1 MTADVIRANRS
12 VSEPEAVVLC
22 VDEADRDVIA
32 FWLAESNI
40 RTVVAADGYEAGSIM
55 AAGNTRLLVT
65 DRVLPPWPGLAT
77 FRELKKANVGLRVAV
92 IEDGIPDSRIIAK
105 ITGADL
111 LLSKP
116 LKRHAI
122 VEAAKVPAMKA
133 G

>member
-1 MTADVIRANRS
+1 MTADVIRAHRNI
-12 VSEPEAVVLC
+12 SEPEAIVLC

-32 FWLAESNI
+32 YWLAESNI
-40 RTVVAADGYEAGSIM
+40 RTAVAADGYEAGTMM
-55 AAGNTRLLVT
+55 ASGNVRLLVT

-77 FRELKKANVGLRVAV
+77 FRDLKKINAGLRVAV
-92 IEDGIPDSRIIAK
+92 IEDGIPDTRIIAK

-111 LLSKP
+111 LLARP

-122 VEAAKVPAMKA
+122 AEAAKVPAMKA